1 MNFNLETLGFFGALL
16 LLEIIL
22 EIDNLTALREAEKR
36 LPVSPLCK
44 GIFPHMFAL
53 LAKLAMAIIFLFFLQ
68 IFVACTG
75 PIGHFFIKAAG
86 GFLLLHISASLIR
99 SFIATNGSITARP
112 ANSRSNN
119 KTTLAA
125 FVAGDAKLSLDSVVA
140 AVVVATS
147 FHSTI
152 AAMIGAAVVLH
163 ICHKPLSAW
172 LNANP
177 RFALI
182 AFMMIG
188 AVGLSI
194 IIGLS
199 GLHIPKTALL
209 CLLAFAVLVEYLAGK
224 LKDAAPKDMK
234 YYGLNSRLKSR
245 FKAAAAALNSG
256 AGCPGSYLDFARPR
270 MQLLATDIGAPSWAV
285 NARRLYLGDT
295 NAGMLQTVGE
305 PIAPKEA
312 LSSNDIDDDS
322 NTDQQCTNCGAIAM
336 TSYQACRHCGG
347 YIYLLEGAKSL
358 ARLGA

>member
-1 MNFNLETLGFFGALL
+1 
-16 LLEIIL
+16 
-22 EIDNLTALREAEKR
+22 
-36 LPVSPLCK
+36 
-44 GIFPHMFAL
+44 
-53 LAKLAMAIIFLFFLQ
+53 MAIIFLFFLQ
-68 IFVACTG
+68 VFVACTG
-75 PIGHFFIKAAG
+75 PIGHLFIKAAG
-86 GFLLLHISASLIR
+86 GFLLLHISASLIK
-99 SFIATNGSITARP
+99 SFIATNGSISARP

-125 FVAGDAKLSLDSVVA
+125 FVAGDAQLSLDSVVA

-163 ICHKPLSAW
+163 ICHKPLSSW

-194 IIGLS
+194 IIGLG

-209 CLLAFAVLVEYLAGK
+209 GLLAFAVLVENLAGK
-224 LKDAAPKDMK
+224 LKDATPKDLK
-234 YYGLNSRLKSR
+234 YSGINSRLNSRLK
-245 FKAAAAALNSG
+245 AATAALTSG
-256 AGCPGSYLDFARPR
+256 TGCPVSYLDFARPR
-270 MQLLATDIGAPSWAV
+270 MQLRATDMGAPSWAV
-285 NARRLYLGDT
+285 KARRLYLADT
-295 NAGMLQTVGE
+295 DAGMPQTGRE
-305 PIAPKEA
+305 PIAPTEA
-312 LSSNDIDDDS
+312 LCSKDINDNS
-322 NTDQQCTNCGAIAM
+322 NTDQQCANCGAVAM
-336 TSYQACRHCGG
+336 TSFQACRHCGG

>member
-36 LPVSPLCK
+36 LPDSPLCR
-44 GIFPHMFAL
+44 GVYPHMFAL

-68 IFVACTG
+68 VFVACTG
-75 PIGHFFIKAAG
+75 PIGHIFVKAAG

-99 SFIATNGSITARP
+99 SFIATNGAITARP

-125 FVAGDAKLSLDSVVA
+125 FIAGDAQLSLDSVVA

-147 FHSTI
+147 FYSTI

-194 IIGLS
+194 IIGLG

-209 CLLAFAVLVEYLAGK
+209 GLLAFAVLVENLAGK
-224 LKDAAPKDMK
+224 LKDTTPKDMQ
-234 YYGLNSRLKSR
+234 YSGLNSRLK
-245 FKAAAAALNSG
+245 AAAATLNLG
-256 AGCPGSYLDFARPR
+256 TGCPGSYLDFARPR

-285 NARRLYLGDT
+285 KARRLYLADA
-295 NAGMLQTVGE
+295 NASLSQIGSESVATTDS
-305 PIAPKEA
+305 
-312 LSSNDIDDDS
+312 LSSSDINDKGD
-322 NTDQQCTNCGAIAM
+322 TDQQCTNCGAVAM

>member
-36 LPVSPLCK
+36 LPNSPLCR

-75 PIGHFFIKAAG
+75 PIGHIFIKAAG
-86 GFLLLHISASLIR
+86 GFLLLHISASLIK

-125 FVAGDAKLSLDSVVA
+125 FVASDAQLSLDSVVA

-163 ICHKPLSAW
+163 ICHKPLSSW

-194 IIGLS
+194 IIGLG

-209 CLLAFAVLVEYLAGK
+209 GLLAFAVLVENLAGK
-224 LKDAAPKDMK
+224 LKDTTPQGLK
-234 YYGLNSRLKSR
+234 YSGLNSRLK
-245 FKAAAAALNSG
+245 AAAASATWPPNSYQ
-256 AGCPGSYLDFARPR
+256 PPTL
-270 MQLLATDIGAPSWAV
+270 PSANAV
-285 NARRLYLGDT
+285 
-295 NAGMLQTVGE
+295 MLQTGCE
-305 PIAPKEA
+305 PTTPAENFS
-312 LSSNDIDDDS
+312 LSDIDDS
-322 NTDQQCTNCGAIAM
+322 SKTDQQCANCGAVAR
-336 TSYQACRHCGG
+336 TTFQACQHCGG